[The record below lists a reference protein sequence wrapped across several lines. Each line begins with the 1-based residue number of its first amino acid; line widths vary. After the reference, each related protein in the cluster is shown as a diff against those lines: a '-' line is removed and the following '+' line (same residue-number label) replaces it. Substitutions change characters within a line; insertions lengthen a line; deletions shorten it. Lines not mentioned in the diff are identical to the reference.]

1 MLYYLCLLENI
12 WGPFR
17 LFHYVTFR
25 GIMALLTALI
35 FMLGVGPKVFKWLQL
50 KKFKDIVRDK
60 KDIKDLAVLHAHKKE
75 TPTMGGLVIIGS
87 VVLACLFWIRIN
99 VYAYGALFV
108 GLALGGIGL
117 IDDLLKLK
125 YKNSKGIASHWKW
138 FMQGLATFI
147 VLYVLLKT
155 PGVGTKIDALYLT
168 FFKHPI
174 CTTLPAALL
183 FLYWFFVI
191 AGTSN
196 ALNLT
201 DGIDGLAIGCSLTVA
216 VTYAVFSYV
225 TGHIVLS
232 HYLQLPY
239 LNGVEELTVL
249 CLAIVG
255 AGVGFLWYNA
265 YPAEIFMGDTGS
277 LALGGWIGCIAL
289 MTQQAFTL
297 IIVGFVFFVE
307 ALSVIIQV
315 ISYKLFKQRC
325 LKMSPLHHHFELM
338 KIPESK
344 IIVRFWIVSFLCAL
358 LGIMTLKLR

>member
-1 MLYYLCLLENI
+1 MLYYLCLLEEV

-35 FMLGVGPKVFKWLQL
+35 FILGVGPKVFAWLRT
-50 KKFKDIVRDK
+50 KKIKDIVRDE
-60 KDIKDLAVLHAHKKE
+60 KDIKDLASLHAHKNQV
-75 TPTMGGLVIIGS
+75 PTMGGIVIIGA
-87 VVLACLFWIRIN
+87 VVLSTLLWIRIN

-108 GLALGGIGL
+108 GLMLGWIGF
-117 IDDLLKLK
+117 IDDALKLK

-138 FMQGLATFI
+138 FIQGLATFI
-147 VLYVLLKT
+147 VLYVLLST

-168 FFKHPI
+168 FLKHPVL
-174 CTTLPAALL
+174 TSLPAALL

-216 VTYAVFSYV
+216 LTYAIFSYV

-232 HYLQLPY
+232 HYLHLPY
-239 LNGVEELTVL
+239 LNGVEELSVL

-255 AGVGFLWYNA
+255 ASVGFLWYNA

-297 IIVGFVFFVE
+297 IIVGFVFFIE
-307 ALSVIIQV
+307 ALSVILQV
-315 ISYKLFKQRC
+315 SSYKLFKQRC
-325 LKMSPLHHHFELM
+325 FKMSPLHHHFELM
-338 KIPESK
+338 HIPESK
-344 IIVRFWIVSFLCAL
+344 IIVRFWIISFLCAL
-358 LGIMTLKLR
+358 LGLMTLKLR

>member
-1 MLYYLCLLENI
+1 MLYYLCLLEDV

-25 GIMALLTALI
+25 GIMALLTALFFI
-35 FMLGVGPKVFKWLQL
+35 LGIGPKVFAWLRL
-50 KKFKDIVRDK
+50 KKIKDIVRDE
-60 KDIKDLAVLHAHKKE
+60 KDIKDLASLHAHKKQV
-75 TPTMGGLVIIGS
+75 PTMGGIVIIGAI
-87 VVLACLFWIRIN
+87 VLASLLWIRVN

-108 GLALGGIGL
+108 GLALGGVGF

-125 YKNSKGIASHWKW
+125 YKNSKGVASHWKW
-138 FMQGLATFI
+138 LVQGLATFI
-147 VLYVLLKT
+147 VLYFLLST
-155 PGVGTKIDALYLT
+155 PGVSTKIDALYLT
-168 FFKHPI
+168 FLKHPVL
-174 CTTLPAALL
+174 TSLPASLL
-183 FLYWFFVI
+183 FLYWFLVI

-216 VTYAVFSYV
+216 ITYAIFAYV
-225 TGHIVLS
+225 TGNIILS
-232 HYLQLPY
+232 HYLHLPY
-239 LNGVEELTVL
+239 LNGVEELSVL

-255 AGVGFLWYNA
+255 ASVGFLWYNA

-297 IIVGFVFFVE
+297 IIVGFIFFIE
-307 ALSVIIQV
+307 ALSVILQV
-315 ISYKLFKQRC
+315 TSYKLFKHRC
-325 LKMSPLHHHFELM
+325 FKMSPLHHHFELM

-358 LGIMTLKLR
+358 LGLMTLKLR